1 MDNDPQA
8 DSDAGR
14 AALWYTSGDFDTSQ
28 QSLVLGRHAASES
41 LLVALAR
48 YARDPEPTAF
58 ASSRKVFAEFE
69 RQARAA
75 NRKRNNFRWI
85 PTDAPARLGEKG
97 CLFMSDP
104 ALADGAWMRRH
115 HGQRLFSLCGL
126 THTISSDRALRAI
139 GDLLTAPVQSWDA
152 VICTSNAARSV
163 VSAQLESAFDYFT
176 RRFGATRPPLPQLP
190 VIPLGIHCDS
200 FAPTGE
206 AKAAGRAFRN
216 ELGIGDDDVAV
227 LYLGRVSYHAKAHPL
242 PMYLALEQVV
252 RRTGRR
258 IHLLTAGR
266 PPNESVAGHIRDGAK
281 ASCPSVR
288 LAWLDTQSERIRRD
302 VRHAADIYVS
312 LSDNIQE
319 TFGLSPVEA
328 MAAGLPV
335 IVSDWNG
342 YRDTVRHGEDGFRV
356 ATWLPPEGT
365 GLPIAR
371 DYLVGNIGYDRYVG
385 QVSQLTSV
393 DLKETIDALEA
404 LVGDADL
411 RRRMGASGAARARE
425 DLDWRVI
432 VPRYE
437 ALWREL
443 AERRA
448 KDPEN
453 AACAAG
459 DPPAP
464 LSPDPFA
471 AFSVFSTHVLGRE
484 TMVGPAPG
492 GDLDRFRKQ
501 RALDMNL
508 LAARRLCRAEPLERT
523 IRHCQDAGE
532 VPAGELVD
540 RFAPAG
546 QEPAFLRS
554 LVWLAKLGV
563 LRLRHD
569 AE

>member
-8 DSDAGR
+8 AADAGR

-48 YARDPEPTAF
+48 YARDPELTAF
-58 ASSRKVFAEFE
+58 ASSRKVFEEFE
-69 RQARAA
+69 RQAGAA

-163 VSAQLESAFDYFT
+163 VSAQLESTFDYFT

-206 AKAAGRAFRN
+206 AKAAGRAMRN
-216 ELGIGDDDVAV
+216 EMGIADDDVAV

>member
-1 MDNDPQA
+1 MDNDTQIA
-8 DSDAGR
+8 TDTGR
-14 AALWYTSGDFDTSQ
+14 AALWYTSGDFDTSK
-28 QSLVLGRHAASES
+28 QSQVLGRHAASES

-48 YARDPEPTAF
+48 YASDPELAAF
-58 ASSRKVFAEFE
+58 ASTRKAFDEFE
-69 RQARAA
+69 HQARSA
-75 NRKRNNFRWI
+75 NGKRTAFQWI
-85 PTDAPARLGEKG
+85 PTSAPERLGEKG

-104 ALADGAWMRRH
+104 ALAEWVWMRRH
-115 HGQRLFSLCGL
+115 HDQRLFSLCGL
-126 THTISSDRALRAI
+126 THTISSDRAIRSI

-152 VICTSNAARSV
+152 LICTSNAARNV
-163 VSAQLESAFDYFT
+163 VTSLLESTLDYFT
-176 RRFGATRPPLPQLP
+176 RRFGANRPPLPQLP
-190 VIPLGIHCDS
+190 VIPLGIHCQS
-200 FAPTGE
+200 FAPTAE

-216 ELGIGDDDVAV
+216 ELGIADGDVAV

-242 PMYLALEQVV
+242 PMYLALEQVA
-252 RRTGRR
+252 RRTGKK

-266 PPNESVAGHIRDGAK
+266 PPNKVVANHFRAGAK

-288 LAWLDTQSERIRRD
+288 LAWLDTHSERVRNQ

-335 IVSDWNG
+335 VVSDWDG

-356 ATWLPPEGT
+356 GTWLPPEGT
-365 GLPIAR
+365 GLPIAN
-371 DYLVGNIGYDRYVG
+371 DYLVGGLTYDRYVG

-393 DLKETIDALEA
+393 DLKETIDAVEA
-404 LVGDADL
+404 LVGNADL
-411 RRRMGASGAARARE
+411 RGRMGAAGAAHAAE

-453 AACAAG
+453 AACTAG

-471 AFSVFSTHVLGRE
+471 AFSVFSTHVLGRD
-484 TMVGPAPG
+484 TMVGLAPG
-492 GDLDRFRKQ
+492 GDLARFRRQ
-501 RALDMNL
+501 RALDMNQ
-508 LAARRLCRAEPLERT
+508 LAAPRLCRAELLERA

-532 VPAGELVD
+532 VMVGDLVD
-540 RFAPAG
+540 RFASAG
-546 QEPAFLRS
+546 QESAFLRS
-554 LVWLAKLGV
+554 LVWLAKLGI
-563 LRLRHD
+563 LRLRHA